1 MRKLRFLFIL
11 VVIVPLVIV
20 TKTLSPQSHARAVS
34 PIQHIIFIV
43 KENHSFDDYFG
54 LFPGANGTTVGYA
67 KINGVSTQ
75 IPLNPGL
82 DSSPNF
88 IHEWNPAHIAYD
100 NGQMDAF
107 NLAEHNKC
115 NTPPYMCYQ
124 EMTQSQIPNYW
135 SYAQNFVLN
144 DNTFAP
150 LMGASFPN
158 HQFSIAAGSGP
169 DLDHSAIGNPHTP
182 PWGCLDPPSVKV
194 RLYDGENVF
203 PCFTYSNLAD
213 EMTAA
218 GISWKYYSSQKSI
231 FNALEANQNDYQ
243 LPNANA
249 RPQDFLND
257 LKNNTLPNFSWMV
270 APDAFDEHPPN
281 STCVGENWT
290 VQMLNALMNSSSWSS
305 TVVFLTWDE
314 YGGFYDHVAPPQ
326 VDQLGLGFRVPFLI
340 ISPFAYANNDPS
352 NPHIGHDLFDFSSV
366 LKFAEEVFNLPSLGR
381 DDVNAGDPMTEI
393 DTSMVHNQPLILT
406 QRQCAKSDPVAITDD

>member
-1 MRKLRFLFIL
+1 LRRFRLLLIL
-11 VVIVPLVIV
+11 VVIVPAVLI
-20 TKTLSPQSHARAVS
+20 TKTLAPQTHARADN

-67 KINGVSTQ
+67 KINGVTTQ

-82 DSSPNF
+82 DKSPNY

-100 NGQMDAF
+100 NGLMDAF
-107 NLAEHNKC
+107 NIAAHNKC
-115 NTPPYMCYQ
+115 SAPPYLCYQ
-124 EMTQSQIPNYW
+124 EMTQAQIPNYW

-150 LMGASFPN
+150 LMGPSFPN
-158 HQFSIAAGSGP
+158 HQYTVAAGSGP
-169 DLDHSAIGNPHTP
+169 DLDHSVIDNPHTP
-182 PWGCLDPPSVKV
+182 PWGCLDPPSVRVK
-194 RLYDGENVF
+194 LYDGELVY
-203 PCFTYSNLAD
+203 PCFDYSNLAD

-218 GISWKYYSSQKSI
+218 GISWKYYSSSQTI

-257 LKNNTLPNFSWMV
+257 LKNNTLPNFSWLV

-290 VQMLNALMNSSSWSS
+290 VQMMNALMQSSAWSS

-326 VDQLGLGFRVPFLI
+326 MDQLGLGFRVPFLI

-393 DTSMVHNQPLILT
+393 DTSMVHNQPLILQ
-406 QRQCAKSDPVAITDD
+406 QRKCGKFDPVPITDD